1 MRIDYHPAIAAEL
14 EEIRDH
20 YQSCSFGLGT
30 EFIDEFERQ
39 ALAIAAMPDRWMVV
53 QGDIRRSL
61 MKRFPYVILFRI
73 VDRDWIRVTVV
84 KHENGTLPLDC
95 TEGE

>member
-20 YQSCSFGLGT
+20 YESCSFGLGT
-30 EFIDEFERQ
+30 DFIDEFERQ
-39 ALAIAAMPDRWMVV
+39 VFAIAAMPTRWMVLR
-53 QGDIRRSL
+53 GDLRRSL

-73 VDRDWIRVTVV
+73 IGEDGIRVTVV
-84 KHENGTLPLDC
+84 KHEKRHPAFGLQRK
-95 TEGE
+95 

>member
-1 MRIDYHPAIAAEL
+1 MRIDYHPALANEL

-20 YQSCSFGLGT
+20 YEVCSPGLGQD
-30 EFIDEFERQ
+30 FVDEFERQ
-39 ALAIAAMPDRWMVV
+39 ILAIAAMPTRWMVT

-73 VDRDWIRVTVV
+73 TSNDSLRVTVV
-84 KHENGTLPLDC
+84 KHERRHPAFGL
-95 TEGE
+95 ERR